1 MIFKKVLIV
10 FLMLCFFA
18 SCSSQN
24 KMETED
30 IFIEKI
36 SREETEETKK
46 EAKIQEGMLL
56 DMLKCGTCNHSCPA
70 AKRLYGAEA
79 YP

>member
-1 MIFKKVLIV
+1 MIFKKVIIV

-36 SREETEETKK
+36 
-46 EAKIQEGMLL
+46 
-56 DMLKCGTCNHSCPA
+56 CPA